1 MILSLNLGTQA
12 RKEKK
17 QKEKG
22 VVLDIMGCVARVLW
36 ALLCTAPL
44 QGYTGGSRGKGGL
57 GGCNPPIPPTPHGLL
72 RGKPKQAKTLS
83 GVGKWQ
89 PSLEQNPGSALFRFS
104 VLRPGPRCYSYGSEP
119 MASMM
124 PPTQLWDPPRLRYF

>member
-57 GGCNPPIPPTPHGLL
+57 GGCNPPIPHGLL

-89 PSLEQNPGSALFRFS
+89 PSLEKKTWICPYFALLCCPLGPDAIVMGVNPW
-104 VLRPGPRCYSYGSEP
+104 
-119 MASMM
+119 
-124 PPTQLWDPPRLRYF
+124 PP